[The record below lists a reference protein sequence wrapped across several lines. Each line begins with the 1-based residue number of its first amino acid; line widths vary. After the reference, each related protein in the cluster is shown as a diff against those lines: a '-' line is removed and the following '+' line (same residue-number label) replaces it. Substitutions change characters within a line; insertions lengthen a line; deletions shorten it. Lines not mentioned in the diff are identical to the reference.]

1 MSSLFVSS
9 LSLEVLR
16 DRKGHQGM
24 AGLRTTAT
32 TLALVDAVGE
42 TGSSVA
48 DEKERNDDIEGDGRL
63 TSVHWNRNVDDL

>member
-1 MSSLFVSS
+1 
-9 LSLEVLR
+9 
-16 DRKGHQGM
+16 M

-63 TSVHWNRNVDDL
+63 TSVQWNRNVDDL